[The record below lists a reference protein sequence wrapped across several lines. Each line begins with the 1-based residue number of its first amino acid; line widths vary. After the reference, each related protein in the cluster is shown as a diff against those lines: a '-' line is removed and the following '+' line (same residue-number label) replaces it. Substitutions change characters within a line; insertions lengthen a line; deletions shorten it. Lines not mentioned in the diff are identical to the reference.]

1 MCVVLIRT
9 YTSTSYFL
17 GEYICVVGVSVM
29 CVLYSL
35 GQTPTHLIFS
45 FNSKPQT
52 EMRIVMG
59 GRKNGRKKKV
69 SPRVK
74 KTKEKHEGADIRTR
88 GSEHEGAALHPDAA
102 VL

>member
-1 MCVVLIRT
+1 
-9 YTSTSYFL
+9 
-17 GEYICVVGVSVM
+17 
-29 CVLYSL
+29 
-35 GQTPTHLIFS
+35 
-45 FNSKPQT
+45 
-52 EMRIVMG
+52 MG
-59 GRKNGRKKKV
+59 GKKKV